1 MKQNTLG
8 SSEIKVSCLGLGTM
22 TFGEQNSEEEA
33 FAQMDC
39 ALATGVNLFDT
50 AEMYPVPPKENTFT
64 ISEQIV
70 GKWIKLRK
78 CRERIVLAT
87 KVVGPTVE
95 SRSMGSYIRDGLNH
109 LTKKNIRAAL
119 EGSLSRLKTETI
131 DLYQI
136 HWPDRNVNIFGKR
149 GFVPSENSET
159 DNEGIPETLETLNKL
174 REEGK
179 VQAFG
184 VSNETPWGV
193 MRYLSLSEK
202 NRWEKVASIQNP
214 YSLLNRTFES
224 GLAEITYRE
233 SVGLLA
239 YSPLAFGMLTGK
251 YLDGLKPARARLTLF
266 SRFQRYQTKNAIKAT
281 RDYVK
286 LAWEH
291 ALDPTQMALAFV
303 RTRPFMASVLLGATS
318 VKQLDTNLASV
329 ELELSAEVLEGIE
342 EIHGRIPN
350 PCP

>member
-1 MKQNTLG
+1 
-8 SSEIKVSCLGLGTM
+8 
-22 TFGEQNSEEEA
+22 
-33 FAQMDC
+33 
-39 ALATGVNLFDT
+39 
-50 AEMYPVPPKENTFT
+50 
-64 ISEQIV
+64 
-70 GKWIKLRK
+70 
-78 CRERIVLAT
+78 
-87 KVVGPTVE
+87 
-95 SRSMGSYIRDGLNH
+95 MGSYIRDGLNH

-149 GFVPSENSET
+149 GFVPLENSET

-174 REEGK
+174 KEEGK

-202 NRWEKVASIQNP
+202 NRWEKVSSIQNP

-291 ALDPTQMALAFV
+291 ALDPEQMALAFV

-342 EIHGRIPN
+342 EIHGRFPN

>member
-1 MKQNTLG
+1 M
-8 SSEIKVSCLGLGTM
+8 
-22 TFGEQNSEEEA
+22 
-33 FAQMDC
+33 
-39 ALATGVNLFDT
+39 
-50 AEMYPVPPKENTFT
+50 
-64 ISEQIV
+64 
-70 GKWIKLRK
+70 
-78 CRERIVLAT
+78 
-87 KVVGPTVE
+87 
-95 SRSMGSYIRDGLNH
+95 
-109 LTKKNIRAAL
+109 
-119 EGSLSRLKTETI
+119 
-131 DLYQI
+131 
-136 HWPDRNVNIFGKR
+136 
-149 GFVPSENSET
+149 PSENSET

-233 SVGLLA
+233 SVGLLG

-251 YLDGLKPARARLTLF
+251 YFDGLKPARARLTRF
-266 SRFQRYQTKNAIKAT
+266 SHFQRYQTKNALIAT
-281 RDYVK
+281 RDYAN
-286 LAWEH
+286 LAKEH
-291 ALDPTQMALAFV
+291 ALEPAQMALPFV
-303 RTRPFMASVLLGATS
+303 RTRPFMTSVLLGATS
-318 VKQLDTNLASV
+318 VTQLGTNLASA

-342 EIHGRIPN
+342 EIHSRLPN